1 MTTPTVLPTATPPAP
16 AEDDHAD
23 DPEAATALEL
33 DASTAGAIE
42 RSFDID
48 VFIFVAESGKSYGGV
63 VELGT
68 LRDAVLTLYAPDGTC
83 VLTLS
88 LGSGDAGPARVQQPA
103 TQSGAYYLAVRSA
116 EEEGVGTYSVTA
128 YATSDAATDDHGN
141 APCSATALEID
152 EVIAGTVDE
161 PDNVDT
167 FSFQATQDDYYII
180 TVDAEALGSAGVVI
194 LHADGHSALADNES
208 PLEEGLF
215 ESELRWLAG
224 ESDTFYL
231 ALESAG
237 NRETGPYSL
246 TIAVGTAPAAEE
258 PTPETASALPGGEA
272 EGQFR
277 SPRGVAID
285 ASGAVYVADTVNHR
299 VQLFGSDGRF
309 LRAFGSA
316 GSGNGELQFPVGLA
330 LDSTGNLYVAD
341 QGNHRV
347 QVFDSNGQFLR
358 QWGSRGSGD
367 GTFQYPSGVAVDQS
381 DRVYVTDTLTD
392 RGQVFSAEGVFQSAW
407 STGAGAGQLL
417 SPQGL
422 TVDAEGNV
430 LVAGGSQ
437 VRTFDTGGSRL
448 GAWGS
453 LGTGDGQLQGAWGV
467 AVDQSGDI
475 YVADQGNHRVQVF
488 DSEGRFV
495 RSWGSEGTGD
505 TEFQFPQDLAVDG
518 SDKVYVTDTSNN
530 RVQVFSSEGELLD
543 TRGP

>member
-1 MTTPTVLPTATPPAP
+1 MTTPTFLPTATPPAP

-83 VLTLS
+83 VLTSS

-161 PDNVDT
+161 PDDVDT

-358 QWGSRGSGD
+358 QWGSRGS
-367 GTFQYPSGVAVDQS
+367 
-381 DRVYVTDTLTD
+381 
-392 RGQVFSAEGVFQSAW
+392 AEGVFQSAW